1 MDVRVIRTALFALVG
16 SLFFALWLV
25 TDPGNDAS
33 QTQSEWKY
41 VLWFS
46 TALLALALAVPMFG
60 RLVGGRWV
68 LRLSLLAGAGVALC
82 SLANVVEDGLQFGWA
97 FWGFILGTAIT
108 YLGLFF
114 PLTVAVMLTSRGGRR
129 LLALVPA
136 ATGAAIAFWVV
147 AGGVIMLAAWLVAA
161 ALAFALPA
169 RIGAQTAAAA
179 P

>member
-16 SLFFALWLV
+16 SPFFALWLV

-33 QTQSEWKY
+33 QTQSEWTY

-68 LRLSLLAGAGVALC
+68 AGLSLLAGAGVALC

-97 FWGFILGTAIT
+97 LWGFIVGTAIT
-108 YLGLFF
+108 YLGLF

-136 ATGAAIAFWVV
+136 ATGAAITFWVV
-147 AGGVIMLAAWLVAA
+147 AGGVIMLAAWLGAA
-161 ALAFALPA
+161 TLAFALPT
-169 RIGAQTAAAA
+169 RIGAQTAAAT